1 VCVCVCVCT
10 LVGGEDAHVAVR
22 DEEESYGRA
31 LPQGERGVCVCTLV
45 GEKTRTLPYATKFRA
60 GE

>member
-1 VCVCVCVCT
+1 VH
-10 LVGGEDAHVAVR
+10 LGRGEDAHVAVR